1 MNLFRQPKPRC
12 FEHIN
17 IYADDRRERLRRM
30 EQRVREEL
38 ARKDAGESSSA
49 NTQSAE
55 EMRRRLHEAF
65 TGDMRHLKR
74 RERRSAA
81 GGGQVMNIGLIAII
95 LLIILI
101 VWRLLL

>member
-1 MNLFRQPKPRC
+1 MNLFRQPKPRR

-30 EQRVREEL
+30 EQRVRE

-81 GGGQVMNIGLIAII
+81 GGSQVMNIGLIAII

>member
-1 MNLFRQPKPRC
+1 MNLFRQPKPRR

-38 ARKDAGESSSA
+38 ACKDAGESSSA

-65 TGDMRHLKR
+65 TDDMRHLKR

-81 GGGQVMNIGLIAII
+81 GGGQMMNIGLIAII